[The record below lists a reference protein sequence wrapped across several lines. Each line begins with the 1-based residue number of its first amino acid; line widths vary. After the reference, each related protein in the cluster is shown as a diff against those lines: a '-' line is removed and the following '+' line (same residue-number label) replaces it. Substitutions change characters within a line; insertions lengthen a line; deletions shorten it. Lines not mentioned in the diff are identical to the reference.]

1 MPGALM
7 RSIYLYSSTS
17 SAQAADHSLP
27 RPRESSLPPLRLLSH
42 PQPLRSTGDGAL
54 PGDARSGPWRPSPSG
69 PGPAGVPILDW
80 NARGGKAAPPPR
92 RRKVR
97 LTPFPPDGENCV
109 RSLAP
114 TLPTRPA
121 PLGSCGDPGEKRL
134 DGAKR
139 RPTCGGAPKRPHDRT
154 GPGQMP
160 GALMRSIYLYS
171 STRRVRCS

>member
-1 MPGALM
+1 MAPGIFYRKNGPRADA
-7 RSIYLYSSTS
+7 RGPYAFYIYLYSSTS

-69 PGPAGVPILDW
+69 PEPAGDPFWFEML
-80 NARGGKAAPPPR
+80 RAAKPPFR
-92 RRKVR
+92 QGFRLRRKR
-97 LTPFPPDGENCV
+97 LY
-109 RSLAP
+109 
-114 TLPTRPA
+114 
-121 PLGSCGDPGEKRL
+121 
-134 DGAKR
+134 GAKR